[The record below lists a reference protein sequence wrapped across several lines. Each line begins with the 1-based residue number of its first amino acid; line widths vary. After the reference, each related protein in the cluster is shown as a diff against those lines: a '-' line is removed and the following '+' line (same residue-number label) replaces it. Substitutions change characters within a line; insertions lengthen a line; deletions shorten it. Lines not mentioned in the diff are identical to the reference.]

1 MFTIVVRERGNETIV
16 DTIGESSTERGLER
30 TLRGVQINMNHDE
43 YFADIEDK
51 DAADKELADGS
62 K

>member
-1 MFTIVVRERGNETIV
+1 MFTIVIRERGDEAIV

-30 TLRGVQINMNHDE
+30 TLRGVQINMDHDN

-51 DAADKELADGS
+51 DAVDKELADA